1 MSSLVLPKLL
11 DGLEGYIVLNKPV
24 FRPGEEGKI
33 HLLVKAVG
41 GSKNVHY
48 AIFNGNVKVHEG
60 VLTVPESQAKIEI
73 IPFTADEKPGE
84 YGLELRLNDAPFDTV
99 RYIVTEGFD
108 RIPLLGFVWHHHQA
122 PNYLPNRVFHS
133 PWAFIYVYGEQLKPY
148 GKGPYHYHVEMFQKH
163 KDYKA
168 TYNLSPSLLQ
178 QWQMAIEEG
187 ILFHSG
193 EKIEKSDE
201 RIKLIQ
207 ETLKRYKQSVKS
219 GQIDVLT
226 SIYAHT
232 IAGFISG
239 VFNAQDIVAEE
250 LKYGLE
256 ITRKVLDGYEPLGAW
271 TPEMSFSMDLVD
283 VYYENRIEYTV
294 LDDRCHFYPAEGE
307 KNSKYEPYLLL
318 NSSTG
323 KHITVFFRDHELS
336 DILGFK
342 NNFENEVHAW
352 RNAYETSFVIARKVV
367 SEKPKILTLALD
379 GENWMVFAKNP
390 PLTAY
395 FFDKLLLYLESLYDS
410 GVLKM
415 VSLREAVENVPVRR
429 ILTKIPPTTW
439 LCTYR
444 KWRGQHPDQ
453 EKYWVKAKE
462 AYLQIKAYESAVG
475 GKDEYSGEARWAI
488 WHALDS
494 DYWWAEFWMP
504 KVIETWI
511 NEAGRIIGSRFSQ
524 INIRQVIIPSQVYE
538 NIEFEA
544 VVEVENNLEKQLK
557 LELIALPCAEEY
569 CMDREILVKP
579 RGVTSFNVK
588 MRLTRV
594 GKQPIFIGLLK
605 NNMIITSKIVEAEVK
620 PFLPAS
626 PS

>member
-1 MSSLVLPKLL
+1 MSSLVPARIL

-24 FRPGEEGKI
+24 FKPGEEGRI
-33 HLLVKAVG
+33 HLLVKVFG
-41 GSKNVHY
+41 GSRNVHY
-48 AIFNGNVKVHEG
+48 AIFRGNVKLSEG
-60 VLTVPESQAKIEI
+60 DLSAPDSQTRIEI
-73 IPFTADEKPGE
+73 IPFTAEEKPGE
-84 YGLELRLNDAPFDTV
+84 YVLELRLNDAPFDIV
-99 RYIVTEGFD
+99 RYVVTEGLEKT
-108 RIPLLGFVWHHHQA
+108 PLLAFVWHNHQA
-122 PNYLPNRVFHS
+122 PNYLPNKIFHS

-148 GKGPYHYHVEMFQKH
+148 GKGPYHYHVEMLQKH

-178 QWQMAIEEG
+178 QWQIAIEEG
-187 ILFHSG
+187 IVFQSG
-193 EKIEKSDE
+193 EKIDKNDE
-201 RIKLIQ
+201 RIKLIKD
-207 ETLKRYKQSVKS
+207 TLKHYSQALKN

-226 SIYAHT
+226 SLYAHT
-232 IAGFISG
+232 IAGFISS
-239 VFNAQDIVAEE
+239 VFNAKDIVAEE
-250 LKYGLE
+250 LKHGSE
-256 ITRKVLDGYEPLGAW
+256 VTKKVLDGYEATGAW

-283 VYYENRIEYTV
+283 VYYENGIEYTV

-318 NSSTG
+318 NSSSG

-342 NNFENEVHAW
+342 NNFENEIHAW
-352 RNAYETSFVIARKVV
+352 RNAYEASFIIAKRLV
-367 SEKPKILTLALD
+367 SDRPKILTLALD
-379 GENWMVFAKNP
+379 GENWMVFARNP

-410 GVLKM
+410 GILKM

-429 ILTKIPPTTW
+429 ILTKIPSTTW

-444 KWRGQHPDQ
+444 KWRGEHSDQ
-453 EKYWVKAKE
+453 EKYWVRARE

-475 GKDEYSGEARWAI
+475 GRDEFSTGARWAM

-511 NEAGRIIGSRFSQ
+511 NEANRIIGSRFSQ
-524 INIRQVIIPSQVYE
+524 VNIRQVLIPSQVYE

-544 VVEVENNLEKQLK
+544 MVEVENNLEKQLN
-557 LELIALPCAEEY
+557 LELLTLPCVEEY
-569 CMDREILVKP
+569 CRGKEVTIKP
-579 RGVTSFNVK
+579 RGVTGFNVK
-588 MRLTRV
+588 MRLSHV
-594 GKQPIFIGLLK
+594 GRHPIFIGLLK
-605 NNMIITSKIVEAEVK
+605 NNVVITGKIVEAEAK
-620 PFLPAS
+620 PFLPSS